1 MFSQRRDDYLVN
13 VKMQEKKDKILEC
26 ALDLFVEK
34 GYVNTPVRDIIDMSG
49 YGTGT
54 FYKYFNNKEDLL
66 KTLLTDFLEQIIDS
80 VNNYFKEEDNLYLR
94 FIETKRVML
103 NVFIENKKLSEIFS
117 RAPGISDAID
127 ECLNEF
133 DNKFLQFT
141 SKNIQFGIDQGIFRD
156 LPVLPMASATLA
168 MIKYAVFKWV
178 VSKDTTEEEMIDMV
192 ISFHQSLAIGL
203 VNDNCCRN

>member
-1 MFSQRRDDYLVN
+1 MVN

-203 VNDNCCRN
+203 VKDNYSSN

>member
-1 MFSQRRDDYLVN
+1 MLK
-13 VKMQEKKDKILEC
+13 VKMQEKKEKILEC

-54 FYKYFNNKEDLL
+54 FYKYFDNKEELL

-80 VNNYFKEEDNLYLR
+80 VNNYFKEEDDLYLR

-103 NVFIENKKLSEIFS
+103 NVFIQNEKLSEIFS
-117 RAPGISDAID
+117 RAPGISDSID

-141 SKNIQFGIDQGIFRD
+141 SKNIQFGIDKGIFRD
-156 LPVLPMASATLA
+156 LPVLPIASSTLA

-178 VSKDTTEEEMIDMV
+178 VSKDMTEEEMIDMV

>member
-1 MFSQRRDDYLVN
+1 LLK
-13 VKMQEKKDKILEC
+13 VKMQEKKEKILEC
-26 ALDLFVEK
+26 ALDLFAEK
-34 GYVNTPVRDIIDMSG
+34 GYVNTPVRDIIDASG

-80 VNNYFKEEDNLYLR
+80 VNNYFKKEDDLYLR

-103 NVFIENKKLSEIFS
+103 NVFIQNKKLAEIFS
-117 RAPGISDAID
+117 RAPGISDVID
-127 ECLNEF
+127 ECLNDF

-141 SKNIQFGIDQGIFRD
+141 GKNIQFGINKGIFRD
-156 LPVLPMASATLA
+156 LPVLPIASATLA

-178 VSKDTTEEEMIDMV
+178 VSKDITEEEMIAMV

-203 VNDNCCRN
+203 VKDNYSSN

>member
-1 MFSQRRDDYLVN
+1 MFSQRRDDYLLN
-13 VKMQEKKDKILEC
+13 VKMQEKKEKILEC

-54 FYKYFNNKEDLL
+54 FYKYFNNKEELL

-80 VNNYFKEEDNLYLR
+80 VNNYFKEEDDLYLR

-103 NVFIENKKLSEIFS
+103 NVFIKNEKLSEIFS
-117 RAPGISDAID
+117 RAQGISDSID

-133 DNKFLQFT
+133 DNKFLHFT
-141 SKNIQFGIDQGIFRD
+141 SKNIQFGIDKGIFRD
-156 LPVLPMASATLA
+156 LPVIPIVSSTLA
-168 MIKYAVFKWV
+168 MIKYAVFKWI
-178 VSKDTTEEEMIDMV
+178 VSKDITEEEMIDMV

-203 VNDNCCRN
+203 VKDKYSSN

>member
-1 MFSQRRDDYLVN
+1 MVN

-80 VNNYFKEEDNLYLR
+80 VNNYFKKEDDLYLR

-103 NVFIENKKLSEIFS
+103 NVFIQNKKLAEIFS
-117 RAPGISDAID
+117 RAPGISDVID
-127 ECLNEF
+127 ECLNDF

-141 SKNIQFGIDQGIFRD
+141 GKNIQFGINKGIFRD

-178 VSKDTTEEEMIDMV
+178 VSKDITEEEMIAMV

-203 VNDNCCRN
+203 VKDNYSSN

>member
-1 MFSQRRDDYLVN
+1 LVN

-203 VNDNCCRN
+203 ANDNCCRN

>member
-13 VKMQEKKDKILEC
+13 VKMQEKRDKILEC

-103 NVFIENKKLSEIFS
+103 NVFIENNKLSEIFS

-178 VSKDTTEEEMIDMV
+178 VSKDITEEEMIDMV

>member
-1 MFSQRRDDYLVN
+1 LVN

>member
-1 MFSQRRDDYLVN
+1 MVN
-13 VKMQEKKDKILEC
+13 VKMQEKRDKILEC

>member
-1 MFSQRRDDYLVN
+1 MLN
-13 VKMQEKKDKILEC
+13 VKMQEKKEKILEC

-54 FYKYFNNKEDLL
+54 FYKYFNNKEELL

-80 VNNYFKEEDNLYLR
+80 VNNYFKEEDDLYLR

-103 NVFIENKKLSEIFS
+103 NVFIKNEKLSEIFS
-117 RAPGISDAID
+117 RAQGISDSID

-133 DNKFLQFT
+133 DNKFLHFT
-141 SKNIQFGIDQGIFRD
+141 SKNIQFGIDKGIFRD
-156 LPVLPMASATLA
+156 LPVIPIVSSTLA
-168 MIKYAVFKWV
+168 MIKYAVFKWI
-178 VSKDTTEEEMIDMV
+178 VSKDITEEEMIDMV

-203 VNDNCCRN
+203 VKDKYSSN

>member
-1 MFSQRRDDYLVN
+1 
-13 VKMQEKKDKILEC
+13 MQEKKEKILEC
-26 ALDLFVEK
+26 ALDLFAEK
-34 GYVNTPVRDIIDMSG
+34 GYVNTPVRDVIDMSG

-54 FYKYFNNKEDLL
+54 FYKYFNNKEELL

-80 VNNYFKEEDNLYLR
+80 VNNYFKEEDDLYLR

-103 NVFIENKKLSEIFS
+103 NVFIQNEKLSEIFS
-117 RAPGISDAID
+117 RAPGISDVID
-127 ECLNEF
+127 ECLNDF

-141 SKNIQFGIDQGIFRD
+141 SKNIQFGIDKGIFRD
-156 LPVLPMASATLA
+156 LPILPIVSATLA
-168 MIKYAVFKWV
+168 MIKYAVFKWI
-178 VSKDTTEEEMIDMV
+178 VSKDITEEEMIDMV

>member
-1 MFSQRRDDYLVN
+1 MVN

-203 VNDNCCRN
+203 ANDNCCRN

>member
-1 MFSQRRDDYLVN
+1 
-13 VKMQEKKDKILEC
+13 MQKKKEKILEC

-34 GYVNTPVRDIIDMSG
+34 GYVNTPVRDIIDRSG

-54 FYKYFNNKEDLL
+54 FYRYFNNKEDLL
-66 KTLLTDFLEQIIDS
+66 KILLTDFLEQIIDS
-80 VNNYFKEEDNLYLR
+80 VNNYFKEEDDLCLR

-103 NVFIENKKLSEIFS
+103 EVFIRNEKLAEIFS
-117 RAPGISDAID
+117 RAPGISDPID

-133 DNKFLQFT
+133 DNKFLEFT
-141 SKNIQFGIDQGIFRD
+141 GKNIQFGIKKGIFRD
-156 LPVLPMASATLA
+156 LPVIPIASSTLA

-178 VSKDTTEEEMIDMV
+178 VNKDITEAEMIDMV

-203 VNDNCCRN
+203 VKNNSCRN

>member
-1 MFSQRRDDYLVN
+1 MVN
-13 VKMQEKKDKILEC
+13 VKMQEKRDKILEC

-103 NVFIENKKLSEIFS
+103 NVFIENNKLSEIFS

-178 VSKDTTEEEMIDMV
+178 VSKDITEEEMIDMV

>member
-1 MFSQRRDDYLVN
+1 
-13 VKMQEKKDKILEC
+13 MQEKKDRILAC
-26 ALDLFVEK
+26 ALDLFAEK
-34 GYVNTPVRDIIDMSG
+34 GYVNTPVRDIIEMSG

-80 VNNYFKEEDNLYLR
+80 VNNYFKTEDDLYLR

-103 NVFIENKKLSEIFS
+103 NVFIQNEKLAEIFS
-117 RAPGISDAID
+117 RAPGISDVID
-127 ECLNEF
+127 ECLNDF

-141 SKNIQFGIDQGIFRD
+141 GKNIQFGINKGIFRD
-156 LPVLPMASATLA
+156 LPVLPIASATLA

-178 VSKDTTEEEMIDMV
+178 VSKDITEEEMIAMV

-203 VNDNCCRN
+203 VKDNYSSN

>member
-1 MFSQRRDDYLVN
+1 MVN

-178 VSKDTTEEEMIDMV
+178 VSKDITEEEMIDMV